1 MLLSVFRRRF
11 DKSFE
16 YRVAKANC
24 NNSMGRPTDCIMGVN
39 RVGVKVIYSVNL
51 HTYFQIFF
59 H

>member
-24 NNSMGRPTDCIMGVN
+24 NNSM
-39 RVGVKVIYSVNL
+39 VIEMFSEDGE
-51 HTYFQIFF
+51 TY
-59 H
+59 